1 MPTGTEES
9 ERASRLQQQLK
20 ALGNRYAVEILQ
32 VLSPEIGD
40 IIPSFGWNRIVDGI
54 LELSGVSRPQ
64 SLPSGEKTEEEV
76 EYERHRQRFV
86 TGGTLYETMNKL
98 IQVGFVDAI
107 GARGRKNRR
116 FRITHDG
123 RLALSAIGGLRGPAS
138 VDTELRGAATVL
150 LKHKNFT
157 SLLPAQERFLEEVGE
172 VDGNLVIQMPPGSG
186 KTFLAMIV
194 ILIRLQRGIKCLYL
208 TPYTSL
214 NTQVIDEYGE
224 LFEDLGYSVVRY
236 DGKHRATEGELQG
249 ASLVVGVLESVL
261 SSVLA
266 GSPWTNHI
274 GLVVVD
280 ELTELDSAVI
290 RIEPQSLGTDR
301 SAKLDCLVTQLMQET
316 QIMTLSSRFGQ
327 TEEVARWLDAQ
338 VFRPGVRLAP
348 DEFIVREEDD
358 TVIIE
363 SSDGTQYSESSED
376 NMLHAV
382 LDHTGDYESN
392 STLIVVGTRDAAE
405 EIAADLA
412 RTHPRVVQND
422 VVSMILGPERELPV
436 TARLERSLSRGIAF
450 HHAGLDA
457 AVRERLE
464 RSIKTGA
471 VRTVVSTTGITSGI
485 SFPLDCVT
493 IMFGTGMYFLV
504 SRSRYLQIAGRIGE
518 YYLARSGGRVYLM
531 YEGSTLQ
538 FRSLEELEDTLLHS
552 PLRPLRPGS
561 LHPSLIASLLMKEV
575 IRGGGFTKETAE
587 KRFLKLV
594 LDTFRGSVDAEYGP
608 KMMKVFSTLFDWL
621 LKNGVLE
628 KKDSRFRISREAKS
642 IMASG
647 INIVEYVASR
657 DPISSLKKD
666 SAESDLIEL
675 ILRFSLPQTLRPRAY
690 VPTEIELRLAE
701 IEPPDQRYLSF
712 KQGRDQFKKLVLQG
726 WLNERSVEDV
736 IEHAEAI
743 SREESEGRRSIGG
756 DIGEG
761 DLETLVGICSNI
773 AWGLSRFVKTMRR
786 RNLSRRLE
794 TFSRQ
799 LRYGVRIDLAESDL
813 LNLRITERDD
823 GQPEYLSRTD
833 ARTLFDAGYKSINDI
848 VRKDIDAKKPG
859 FARDRFAR
867 NCGLDRGM
875 GRNVYKAAL
884 DHVKSRT
891 SGEE

>member
-1 MPTGTEES
+1 MPTRTEES
-9 ERASRLQQQLK
+9 ESASRLQKQLK

-32 VLSPEIGD
+32 VLSPGIGD
-40 IIPSFGWNRIVDGI
+40 IIPSLGWDRIVDRI
-54 LELSGVSRPQ
+54 LELGGVGRPR
-64 SLPSGEKTEEEV
+64 SVPSGERTEEEA
-76 EYERHRQRFV
+76 EYEKHRQRVV

-98 IQVGFVDAI
+98 VQVGFVDAI

-123 RLALSAIGGLRGPAS
+123 RLALSAIGGLRGPTT
-138 VDTELRGAATVL
+138 VDTELRGAAMVL
-150 LKHKNFT
+150 LKYKNFT

-172 VDGNLVIQMPPGSG
+172 VEGNLVIQMPPGSG

-224 LFEDLGYSVVRY
+224 LFEDLGYPVVRY
-236 DGKHRATEGELQG
+236 DGKHRATEAELEG

-266 GSPWTNHI
+266 TRPWTSDI

-290 RIEPQSLGTDR
+290 RIEPQNLGTDR

-316 QIMTLSSRFGQ
+316 QIITLSSRFGQ
-327 TEEVARWLDAQ
+327 TEELAEWLDAQ
-338 VFRPGVRLAP
+338 VFRPGVRLTP
-348 DEFIVREEDD
+348 DEFIVRAEDD

-363 SSDGTQYSESSED
+363 SSDGTQYSESAES

-382 LDHTGDYESN
+382 LDHTGDYGNN
-392 STLIVVGTRDAAE
+392 SILIVAGTRDAAE
-405 EIAADLA
+405 QIAADLA
-412 RTHPRVVQND
+412 ETHPRAIRDD
-422 VVSMILGPERELPV
+422 VISMILGPERSLPV
-436 TARLERSLSRGIAF
+436 ATRLERSLKRGVAF

-464 RSIKTGA
+464 RGIKTGA

-485 SFPLDCVT
+485 SFPIDCVT

-518 YYLARSGGRVYLM
+518 YHLARNGGRVYLM

-538 FRSLEELEDTLLHS
+538 FRSLEDLEDTLLHS

-561 LHPSLIASLLMKEV
+561 LHPSLIASFLMKEAV
-575 IRGGGFTKETAE
+575 SGRGFTKEIAE
-587 KRFLKLV
+587 KRFLRFV
-594 LDTFRGSVDAEYGP
+594 LDTFRGSVDPEYGP
-608 KMMKVFSTLFDWL
+608 RMKKAFSTLFDWL
-621 LKNGVLE
+621 VENGVLE
-628 KKDSRFRISREAKS
+628 KSDSRLRISKEARS
-642 IMASG
+642 VVASG
-647 INIVEYVASR
+647 INIVEYVALR
-657 DPISSLKKD
+657 DLISSLQQD
-666 SAESDLIEL
+666 SAESDLIDL
-675 ILRFSLPQTLRPRAY
+675 VLGFSLPQTLRPRAY
-690 VPTEIELRLAE
+690 VPTEIELRLTE

-712 KQGRDQFKKLVLQG
+712 KQGRDRFKKLVLEG
-726 WLNERSVEDV
+726 WLNEKSVEDV
-736 IEHAEAI
+736 IMNAEEI
-743 SREESEGRRSIGG
+743 SRKESGGRRSIGG

-773 AWGLSRFVKTMRR
+773 AWGLSGFLKAIRR
-786 RNLSRRLE
+786 RDVSRRFE
-794 TFSRQ
+794 VFSRQ
-799 LRYGVRIDLAESDL
+799 LRHGVRADLAESDL
-813 LNLRITERDD
+813 LDLRIRERDD
-823 GQPEYLSRTD
+823 GQAEYLSRLD
-833 ARTLFDAGYKSINDI
+833 ARTLFEAGYKSINDI
-848 VRKDIDAKKPG
+848 IRKDIDAKKPG
-859 FARDRFAR
+859 FARNRFAR
-867 NCGLDRGM
+867 NSGLEQGM
-875 GRNVYKAAL
+875 GKSVYKAAL
-884 DHVKSRT
+884 DHIRSRT